1 MLWSICM
8 LHSSV
13 PYMNTLSLKC
23 YMPYAH
29 ILSFNKGSGRDKIKL
44 NHRQLSPLIAVF
56 NKKTL
61 AGIVLSSSPFLP
73 PTCSPSAGPAGSP
86 ELFRIWLLVLSSS
99 AISKSRSCWAPAW
112 ISEAPFQS
120 NPSPLLSLFSPL
132 SANQQNWWWLSV
144 LTFSLFFFFLFW
156 IFKATLHF
164 TSPDLISLVCNWKK
178 PSLI

>member
-1 MLWSICM
+1 MFFGLIKMLIKIDLQMLWSICM

-13 PYMNTLSLKC
+13 PYMNTLSSKC

-86 ELFRIWLLVLSSS
+86 ELFRIWLLSFPPLPSVSPGHVELLPGSLKHPSS
-99 AISKSRSCWAPAW
+99 PA
-112 ISEAPFQS
+112 
-120 NPSPLLSLFSPL
+120 LLHS
-132 SANQQNWWWLSV
+132 
-144 LTFSLFFFFLFW
+144 
-156 IFKATLHF
+156 
-164 TSPDLISLVCNWKK
+164 
-178 PSLI
+178 